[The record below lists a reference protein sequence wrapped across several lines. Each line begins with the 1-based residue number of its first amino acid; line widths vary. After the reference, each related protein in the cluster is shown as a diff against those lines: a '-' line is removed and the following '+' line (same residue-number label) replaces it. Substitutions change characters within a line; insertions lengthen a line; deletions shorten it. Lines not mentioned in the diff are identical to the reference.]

1 MPYRWLRHGCALAVT
16 CGLISS
22 TQIMATTKIS
32 QPTSQVSKRTLTEI
46 LGGAERYL
54 TFVSTDKPIY
64 KTGENVFIRGVVL
77 NGANHKPLPDN
88 VNARAHI
95 AIKGAGGALLANFDS
110 NSANSVWGASWPV
123 GGGQAGGEYTIEVT
137 YPSQGFAPATRKF
150 DVRAYRAQRLNSQI
164 VFLRDGYGPGD
175 KVEATLQVSRAE
187 GGIPEG
193 AKVTVDARVDGVQIK
208 ADDAIVDASGRCSVD
223 FNLPSELKDGEGALS
238 LVIQDG
244 GVVET
249 ASKTIPILMQK
260 VDLQIYPEGGDLIA
274 GFKNRV
280 YIQAKQPNGKPADLK
295 CNLMVKNASGE
306 ASQVESFQT
315 EHEGRGRFQFTP
327 EEKKEYF
334 LSIVQPSGM
343 KRTYPLPAIKSKGA
357 IIRSSKDIFNKDEP
371 IAVDIGCSE
380 SAFKVTVT
388 KHEIEE
394 VSRTVKNGSASK
406 QKTLSTVLLDV
417 PKDVDGVLTITVWN
431 AKGAPLAERLVFR
444 QPSRKINVSVSPE
457 REDYTPGD
465 YAKLRI
471 KSTDEDG
478 KPVSAMVGLTVTDES
493 TLELI
498 DKREQ
503 APHLPVMVYLEPEVK
518 DLADA
523 HVYLD
528 SKNPKAAL
536 ATDLL
541 LGTQGWRRFALVD
554 VNKFLQE
561 NGDDAKRAL
570 VAESI
575 IEKPVANNARASRQG
590 HAHNAKGKIS
600 YDDDDRNIRQPKLL
614 GLGIGALAG
623 HASPQAILPGSGGFK
638 TSIPGRRQSG
648 AHARGD
654 MQPYEI
660 TPGQVLNGFG
670 APFGIPTGVNALQMQ
685 NKSDI
690 LREVEGPHDLNMF
703 QVEPQVIDERHY
715 TSGRD
720 ERHQKMFVGNFGF
733 VREYAHPVALGQ
745 ESTNRH
751 DFADTIYWSTG
762 IKTDATTGEASIGF
776 GLNDSVSTFKVF
788 ADGFDENGG
797 IGAST
802 AEVSAIKPLF
812 AEAKLPLEV
821 TAGDQILL
829 PINLVNGTSGDFSK
843 VSLETGLDKDFKT
856 EALRRSN
863 DSIGAKQRVRWILPV
878 TVGDSN
884 GVKDLTLTAKAGHYD
899 DTVVRKFTVKP
910 QGYPGEIALGGMLDS
925 ETSITH
931 TVHIPSKIEPE
942 SLKTNV
948 VLYTT
953 PLGNLTS
960 ALERMIQEPNGCF
973 EQTSSTSYPLT
984 MAQQYFLTHADVD
997 PKLVNAARQKL
1008 DTGYNKLVSF
1018 WCPDK
1023 GYEWFGKNPG
1033 HEALTAFGILHFT
1046 DMAKVRNVDQNM
1058 LTTTREWLL
1067 KQRDGQGGFTR
1078 KSHGLHTWIE
1088 DKDCSNSYIL
1098 WALLESGEPSANL
1111 KPELDSL
1118 KVAAEKSQ
1126 NNYVV
1131 ALAANAS
1138 FIAGDTA
1145 EAKKLMDRLASK
1157 QKPDGS
1163 VSDITSSI
1171 VGSGGASLEVEGTS
1185 LATLAWLRDKKY
1197 AGNVERS
1204 IKFLAD
1210 SCKSGRF
1217 GSTQATVL
1225 ALRAIVT
1232 HDKQISHPK
1241 NAGKVRMFVDGKP
1254 TSDWVV
1260 FNEKTQG
1267 ELTLPGINDALT
1279 PGDHKVELRM
1289 DNGCQMPYAITASY
1303 NTFTPVSDKDCKL
1316 DMTVKS
1322 AQDKIVEGGST
1333 ELDVNVTNTSSEVI
1347 PNPIAIIGLPGGM
1360 EPRHDQLKELVKK
1373 QVIDAYE
1380 VRGREVVLY
1389 WRSMD
1394 SDARVH
1400 IPLSVIAAIPGT
1412 YTGPASRTYL
1422 YYTDEHKKWVD
1433 GVKVEITPK

>member
-1 MPYRWLRHGCALAVT
+1 MAIRWLRHGCALAVT
-16 CGLISS
+16 CGLVSS

-32 QPTSQVSKRTLTEI
+32 QPSAQASKQTLTER

-64 KTGENVFIRGVVL
+64 KAGESVFIRGVVL
-77 NGANHKPLPDN
+77 NGANHKPLPAN
-88 VNARAHI
+88 VPARAHI
-95 AIKGAGGALLANFDS
+95 EIKGAGGALLASFDS
-110 NSANSVWGASWPV
+110 NSENSVWGASWPV
-123 GGGQAGGEYTIEVT
+123 TIGQAGGEYTIEVT
-137 YPSQGFAPATRKF
+137 YPSEGFAPAVRKF

-208 ADDAIVDASGRCSVD
+208 TDDAIVDAIGHCSVS

-260 VDLQIYPEGGDLIA
+260 VDLQIYPEGGDFVA
-274 GFKNRV
+274 GFNNRV
-280 YIQAKQPNGKPADLK
+280 YIHAKQPNGKPADLK
-295 CNLMVKNASGE
+295 CNLMVKNLSGG

-327 EEKKEYF
+327 EAKKEYF
-334 LSIVQPSGM
+334 LSIIQPSGI
-343 KRTYPLPAIKSKGA
+343 KKTYPLPVIKSKGA

-380 SAFKVTVT
+380 SAFKVTVA

-394 VSRTVKNGSASK
+394 VSRIIKNASASK
-406 QKTLSTVLLDV
+406 QNGLRTVLLDV
-417 PKDVDGVLTITVWN
+417 PDDVDGVLTVTVWN

-444 QPSRKINVSVSPE
+444 QPSRKINVNVTAE

-471 KSTDEDG
+471 KSTDEGG
-478 KPVSAMVGLTVTDES
+478 KPVSAIVGLTVTDES

-570 VAESI
+570 VAEAV

-590 HAHNAKGKIS
+590 NAHYKKS
-600 YDDDDRNIRQPKLL
+600 QTLYEDRPAAFL
-614 GLGIGALAG
+614 GVGIGALAG
-623 HASPQAILPGSGGFK
+623 HASPQAVLPGSGGFK
-638 TSIPGRRQSG
+638 TSIDGSRRGG
-648 AHARGD
+648 AHPRGALPAAD
-654 MQPYEI
+654 ILQ
-660 TPGQVLNGFG
+660 GQDLGGFG
-670 APFGIPTGVNALQMQ
+670 LPSHFKALMM
-685 NKSDI
+685 NDKADI
-690 LREVEGPHDLNMF
+690 GAVEGPRALNMF

-715 TSGRD
+715 TAGRS
-720 ERHQKMFVGNFGF
+720 ERHQRTSGGNFGF
-733 VREYAHPVALGQ
+733 IREYAHPVALGQ
-745 ESTNRH
+745 ESKNRH
-751 DFADTIYWSTG
+751 DFSDTIYWSTG
-762 IKTDATTGEASIGF
+762 IKTDATTGEASVGF

-788 ADGFDENGG
+788 ADSFDDNGG

-802 AEVSAIKPLF
+802 AEVSSIKPLF

-843 VSLETGLDKDFKT
+843 VSLETGLDKDFKM

-863 DSIGAKQRVRWILPV
+863 DSLGAKQRVRWILPV
-878 TVGDSN
+878 SVGYSN

-899 DTVVRKFTVKP
+899 DTVVRKFNVKP
-910 QGYPGEIALGGMLDS
+910 QGYPVEIALGGMLDS
-925 ETSITH
+925 ETSVTH

-942 SLKTNV
+942 SLKINV
-948 VLYTT
+948 VLYAT

-984 MAQQYFLTHADVD
+984 MAQQYFLTHSNVD
-997 PKLVNAARQKL
+997 PKLVNAAREKL

-1058 LTTTREWLL
+1058 LATTREWLL

-1088 DKDCSNSYIL
+1088 DKDCSNAYIL
-1098 WALLESGEPSANL
+1098 WALLESGEPSGDL

-1118 KVAAEKSQ
+1118 KAASEKTQ

-1131 ALAANAS
+1131 ALAANAF
-1138 FIAGDTA
+1138 FIAGDTT
-1145 EAKKLMDRLASK
+1145 EAKKLMDRLVSK

-1163 VSDITSSI
+1163 VSDVTSSI
-1171 VGSGGASLEVEGTS
+1171 VGSSGESLEVEGTS

-1210 SCKSGRF
+1210 SCKAGRY

-1232 HDKQISHPK
+1232 HDQQLSHPK
-1241 NAGKVRMFVDGKP
+1241 VNGKVRMFVDGKP
-1254 TSDWVV
+1254 TGDWVV
-1260 FNEKTQG
+1260 FNEKTPG
-1267 ELTLPGINDALT
+1267 ELTLPSINDALT
-1279 PGDHKVELRM
+1279 PGDHKIELRM

-1303 NTFTPVSDKDCKL
+1303 HTFTPLSDKDCKL

-1333 ELDVNVTNTSSEVI
+1333 ELDVNVTNTSHEVI
-1347 PNPIAIIGLPGGM
+1347 PNPIAIIGLPGGL

-1380 VRGREVVLY
+1380 VRGREVVFY

-1433 GVKVEITPK
+1433 GVRVEITPK

>member
-1 MPYRWLRHGCALAVT
+1 MPYRWLRLGCALAVT

-22 TQIMATTKIS
+22 TQIMATTQIS
-32 QPTSQVSKRTLTEI
+32 QSKAQVSKRTLTEK

-64 KTGENVFIRGVVL
+64 KAGENVFIRGVVL

-95 AIKGAGGALLANFDS
+95 AIKGAGGVLLSSFDS
-110 NSANSVWGASWPV
+110 NTANSVWGASWPV
-123 GGGQAGGEYTIEVT
+123 DAGQAGGEYTIEVT
-137 YPSQGFAPATRKF
+137 YPSQGYAPAKRKF
-150 DVRAYRAQRLNSQI
+150 DVRAFRAQRLNSQI
-164 VFLRDGYGPGD
+164 FFLRDGYGPGD
-175 KVEATLQVSRAE
+175 KVEATLQVARAE

-193 AKVTVDARVDGVQIK
+193 AKVTVDARVDGTQIK
-208 ADDAIVDASGRCSVD
+208 TDDAIVDASGRCSVS
-223 FNLPSELKDGEGALS
+223 FSLPSELKDGEGTLS

-260 VDLQIYPEGGDLIA
+260 VDLQIYPEGGDLVA

-295 CNLMVKNASGE
+295 CNLMVKNAAGE

-327 EEKKEYF
+327 EAKKEYF
-334 LSIVQPSGM
+334 LSIVQPTGM
-343 KRTYPLPAIKSKGA
+343 KKTYPLPAIKSKGA
-357 IIRSSKDIFNKDEP
+357 IIRSSKDIFGKDEP

-380 SAFKVTVT
+380 SVYKVTVT
-388 KHEIEE
+388 KHEVEE
-394 VSRTVKNGSASK
+394 VSQTVKNGGYSK
-406 QKTLSTVLLDV
+406 QNALNAVLLDV

-431 AKGAPLAERLVFR
+431 AKGIPLAERLVFR
-444 QPSRKINVSVSPE
+444 QPSKKINVSVTAE
-457 REDYTPGD
+457 RDDYTPGD

-478 KPVSAMVGLTVTDES
+478 KPISAMVGLTVTDES

-561 NGDDAKRAL
+561 NGDDARRAL
-570 VAESI
+570 VAEAI
-575 IEKPVANNARASRQG
+575 VEKPVAVNLHRSFQGYRHASGDMSADEMRSRRLPTLVG
-590 HAHNAKGKIS
+590 V
-600 YDDDDRNIRQPKLL
+600 
-614 GLGIGALAG
+614 GIGALAG
-623 HASPQAILPGSGGFK
+623 KANSQPNQVGQLPGSSGFRTTIGEPRHK
-638 TSIPGRRQSG
+638 LPSEIGR
-648 AHARGD
+648 
-654 MQPYEI
+654 
-660 TPGQVLNGFG
+660 
-670 APFGIPTGVNALQMQ
+670 
-685 NKSDI
+685 
-690 LREVEGPHDLNMF
+690 VEGPRDLNMF
-703 QVEPQVIDERHY
+703 QVEPSMIDERHY
-715 TSGRD
+715 TSGRA
-720 ERHQKMFVGNFGF
+720 ERHQKTSPTLPEGAPIPDTDDDARAVGAYPFGRRYASI
-733 VREYAHPVALGQ
+733 REYAHPVNLGQ

-751 DFADTIYWSTG
+751 DFSDTIYWSTG
-762 IKTDATTGEASIGF
+762 IKTDATTGEANIGF

-829 PINLVNGTSGDFSK
+829 PINLVNGTSGNFSE
-843 VSLETGLDKDFKT
+843 VSLVTGLDRDFKMD
-856 EALRRSN
+856 ALRCPN
-863 DSIGAKQRVRWILPV
+863 DSLGAKQRVRWILPV

-884 GVKDLTLTAKAGHYD
+884 GVKDLTLTAKAGRYD

-931 TVHIPSKIEPE
+931 TVHIPSKIEPG
-942 SLKTNV
+942 SLKTKV

-984 MAQQYFLTHADVD
+984 MAQQYFLTHANVD
-997 PKLVNAARQKL
+997 PKLVNSAREKL

-1046 DMAKVRNVDQNM
+1046 DMAKVRNVDQTM

-1098 WALLESGEPSANL
+1098 WALLESGEQPANL

-1131 ALAANAS
+1131 ALAANAF

-1145 EAKKLMDRLASK
+1145 EAKKLMERLASK

-1163 VSDITSSI
+1163 VSDVTSSI
-1171 VGSGGASLEVEGTS
+1171 VGSGGESLEVEGTS

-1197 AGNVERS
+1197 TGNVERS

-1210 SCKSGRF
+1210 SCKSGRY

-1225 ALRAIVT
+1225 ALRSIVT
-1232 HDKQISHPK
+1232 YDRQRSHSK
-1241 NAGKVRMFVDGKP
+1241 VAGKVRMFVDGKP
-1254 TSDWVV
+1254 TGDWVV
-1260 FNEKTQG
+1260 FNETTQG
-1267 ELTLPGINDALT
+1267 ELTLPSINDALT

-1289 DNGCQMPYAITASY
+1289 DNGCPMPYAFTASY
-1303 NTFTPVSDKDCKL
+1303 NTFTPISDKDCKL

-1333 ELDVNVTNTSSEVI
+1333 ELDVNVTNTSHEVI
-1347 PNPIAIIGLPGGM
+1347 PNPIAIVGLPGGL

-1389 WRSMD
+1389 WRSME
-1394 SDARVH
+1394 SDAKVH

-1433 GVKVEITPK
+1433 GVRVEISPK

>member
-1 MPYRWLRHGCALAVT
+1 MPYRWLRLGCALAVT

-22 TQIMATTKIS
+22 TQILATTQKS
-32 QPTSQVSKRTLTEI
+32 PPKSKVSKRTLTEK

-64 KTGENVFIRGVVL
+64 KAGENVYIRGVLL
-77 NGANHKPLPDN
+77 NGANHKPLPGN
-88 VNARAHI
+88 VSAHPHI
-95 AIKGAGGALLANFDS
+95 NIKGAGGAVIAQLET
-110 NSANSVWGASWPV
+110 NSTDSVWGVQWPV
-123 GGGQAGGEYTIEVT
+123 MASQAGGEYTIEVT
-137 YPSQGFAPATRKF
+137 YPSQGFAPAIRKL
-150 DVRAYRAQRLNSQI
+150 DIRAYRAQRLNSQI
-164 VFLRDGYGPGD
+164 VFVRDGYGPGD
-175 KVEATLQVSRAE
+175 KVEATLKVSRAE

-208 ADDAIVDASGRCSVD
+208 ADDTVVDADGHCSVS
-223 FNLPSELKDGEGALS
+223 FNLPAELKDGEGTLAL
-238 LVIQDG
+238 VVQDG

-260 VDLQIYPEGGDLIA
+260 VDLQIYPEGGELVA

-280 YIQAKQPNGKPADLK
+280 YVQAKQPNGKPADLK
-295 CNLMVKNASGE
+295 CNLMVKNSSGE
-306 ASQVESFQT
+306 ASQVESFET

-327 EEKKEYF
+327 EAKREYF
-334 LSIVQPSGM
+334 LSIVQPSGI
-343 KRTYPLPAIKSKGA
+343 KKTYALPAIRSQGA
-357 IIRSSKDIFNKDEP
+357 VIHSSKDIFDKDEP
-371 IAVDIGCSE
+371 IVLDIGCSD
-380 SAFKVTVT
+380 SSYKVTVT
-388 KHEIEE
+388 KHEVEE
-394 VSRTVKNGSASK
+394 VSETIKNSGGSK
-406 QKTLSTVLLDV
+406 QHALNKVVLGV
-417 PKDVDGVLTITVWN
+417 PKDIDGVLTITVWDS
-431 AKGAPLAERLVFR
+431 KGMPLAERLVFR
-444 QPSRKINVSVSPE
+444 QPSKKINVTVTAD
-457 REDYTPGD
+457 RGDYTPGD

-471 KSTDEDG
+471 KSTDENG
-478 KPVSAMVGLTVTDES
+478 KPISAMVGLTVTDEN

-503 APHLPVMVYLEPEVK
+503 APQLPVMVYLEPEVK

-554 VNKFLQE
+554 VNKFLQV
-561 NGDDAKRAL
+561 NGDEGRRAL
-570 VAESI
+570 VVEDNVG
-575 IEKPVANNARASRQG
+575 KPVVFDSSRSGQVGSADSKVIGAYDLIQG
-590 HAHNAKGKIS
+590 TGRIGFDVLYGNPTGFKSVVMKNKADIGNHPTLVGV
-600 YDDDDRNIRQPKLL
+600 
-614 GLGIGALAG
+614 GIGTLAG
-623 HASPQAILPGSGGFK
+623 KATPQPVLPGTGGFFTTIGK
-638 TSIPGRRQSG
+638 R
-648 AHARGD
+648 
-654 MQPYEI
+654 
-660 TPGQVLNGFG
+660 V
-670 APFGIPTGVNALQMQ
+670 
-685 NKSDI
+685 
-690 LREVEGPHDLNMF
+690 GPRDTNFF
-703 QVEPQVIDERHY
+703 QVEPSVIDERHY
-715 TSGRD
+715 TSGRA
-720 ERHQKMFVGNFGF
+720 ERHQKTSPTLPEGWPIPDNDGGGASYIV
-733 VREYAHPVALGQ
+733 VREYVHPVNLGQ
-745 ESTNRH
+745 KLSSRH

-762 IKTDATTGEASIGF
+762 VKTDATTGEASVGF

-788 ADGFDENGG
+788 ADGFNENGA

-802 AEVSAIKPLF
+802 AEVSAVKPLF
-812 AEAKLPLEV
+812 AEAKLPIEV

-829 PINLVNGTSGDFSK
+829 PINLVNGTGGNFTE
-843 VSLETGLDKDFKT
+843 VSLETRLDKDFKT
-856 EALRRSN
+856 EALRRSS
-863 DSIGAKQRVRWILPV
+863 DSLGAKQRVRWILPV

-899 DTVVRKFTVKP
+899 DTVVRTFTVKP
-910 QGYPGEIALGGMLDS
+910 QGYPGEITLGGLIDS

-931 TVHIPSKIEPE
+931 TVHIPSRIEPA

-948 VLYTT
+948 VLYAT

-984 MAQQYFLTHADVD
+984 MAQQYFLSHKDVD
-997 PKLVNAARQKL
+997 PKLINASREKL
-1008 DTGYNKLVSF
+1008 ETGYNKLVSF

-1046 DMAKVRNVDQNM
+1046 DMAKVRTVDQNM
-1058 LTTTREWLL
+1058 LATTREWLL
-1067 KQRDGQGGFTR
+1067 KQKDGQGGFTR
-1078 KSHGLHTWIE
+1078 KAHSLHTWIE
-1088 DKDCSNSYIL
+1088 DKDCSNAYIL
-1098 WALLESGEPSANL
+1098 WALLESGEPSINL

-1118 KVAAEKSQ
+1118 KIAANKSQ

-1131 ALAANAS
+1131 ALAANAF
-1138 FIAGDTA
+1138 FIAGDA
-1145 EAKKLMDRLASK
+1145 NEAQKLMERLAAK

-1163 VSDITSSI
+1163 LSDVTSSI
-1171 VGSGGASLEVEGTS
+1171 VGSGGESLEVEGTS

-1197 AGNVERS
+1197 VGNVERS

-1210 SCKSGRF
+1210 SCKSGRY

-1225 ALRAIVT
+1225 ALRSIVT
-1232 HDKQISHPK
+1232 YDQQRSHPRT
-1241 NAGKVRMFVDGKP
+1241 AGKVRMFVDGKP
-1254 TSDWVV
+1254 TGDWVV
-1260 FNEKTQG
+1260 FNDKTPG
-1267 ELTLPGINDALT
+1267 ELRLPSLNDALT

-1289 DNGCQMPYAITASY
+1289 DNGCQMPYAITASF
-1303 NTFTPVSDKDCKL
+1303 NTFTPVSDKECKL

-1322 AQDKIVEGGST
+1322 AQDKVIEGGST
-1333 ELDVNVTNTSSEVI
+1333 ELDVNVTNTSHEVI
-1347 PNPIAIIGLPGGM
+1347 PNPIAIVGLPGGL

-1389 WRSMD
+1389 WRSME
-1394 SDARVH
+1394 SEAKVH

-1433 GVKVEITPK
+1433 GVRVEITPK